1 MNLSKNFTLQE
12 MTASSTANKHGI
24 ANVPGAQEAM
34 NLYKLCNE
42 VLQPIRDKYGKPIIV
57 GSGFRNKQVNKLVG
71 GAANSDH
78 MFGAAA
84 DIHTKSDKPADN
96 KVLFDLIVKMAQNG
110 EIECRQIID
119 EYNYNWVHVSCNHDK
134 NPYKKNHILHIK

>member
-119 EYNYNWVHVSCNHDK
+119 EYNYSWIHCAVNHDK
-134 NPYKKNHILHIK
+134 NPYKKNQILHIK

>member
-1 MNLSKNFTLQE
+1 MNLSRNFTLQE

-24 ANVPGAQEAM
+24 ANVPGAQEAQ

-57 GSGFRNKQVNKLVG
+57 SSGFRNKQVNKLVG

-119 EYNYNWVHVSCNHDK
+119 EFGFNWLHLSVNHDK
-134 NPYKKNHILHIK
+134 NQYKKNQILHIK

>member
-24 ANVPGAQEAM
+24 ANVPCAQEAM

-119 EYNYNWVHVSCNHDK
+119 EFGFNWLHVSVNHDK
-134 NPYKKNHILHIK
+134 NPYKKNQILHIK